1 MRKRDEE
8 KVINFVN
15 CLDNKNADIGNW
27 REFEDLDSVLIS
39 VRYTKKVRLCQGLIQ
54 GVGGG
59 HLTQGSPVRV
69 KGRGCKSWH

>member
-39 VRYTKKVRLCQGLIQ
+39 VRYTKKVRLASQ
-54 GVGGG
+54 
-59 HLTQGSPVRV
+59 S
-69 KGRGCKSWH
+69 